1 MAIITASCDRRHILL
16 PGASVLFWVMVR
28 FLAVLLAAGLAA
40 GQGAQPEV
48 QTEPLKADDIMARV
62 AANQDRSE
70 ALRKEYVYKQHIH
83 IVTHKPSRMVREET
97 ADYDVVPLPD
107 GTQKQLKLLTG
118 RYWNK
123 GKYVDFQGEPVP
135 GASTGASTD
144 VDLIHYLRNY
154 EPVPG
159 ASTDAELIHY
169 LRNYLSN
176 NKSKD
181 GLARA
186 LVPLTS
192 QELKNYE
199 FKLLGQEVE
208 ARRNVYHIAFT
219 PKDKDKEELTWAGEA
234 FIDVADFQPVRV
246 FTRMSQRIPLV
257 VRTMWFD
264 LPGLGFNVVYKR
276 LEDGV
281 WFPSSF
287 GTEFRMHVG
296 PLFFINRDISIS
308 LKNSGFEHT
317 HVETK

>member
-1 MAIITASCDRRHILL
+1 
-16 PGASVLFWVMVR
+16 MVR
-28 FLAVLLAAGLAA
+28 LLAVLLAAGLAA
-40 GQGAQPEV
+40 GQGAQPAVQAETLSPEV
-48 QTEPLKADDIMARV
+48 IMARV

-70 ALRKEYVYKQHIH
+70 AVRKEYVYKQHIH
-83 IVTHKPSRMVREET
+83 IVSHKPESRMVREET
-97 ADYDVVPLPD
+97 ADYDVVPLPN
-107 GTQKQLKLLTG
+107 GTQKQLKLLAG

-123 GKYVDFQGEPVP
+123 GKYLDFQGDPVP
-135 GASTGASTD
+135 GASTGASTN
-144 VDLIHYLRNY
+144 VDLLHYLRNY

-159 ASTDAELIHY
+159 ASPDADLIHY

-186 LVPLTS
+186 LFPLTS
-192 QELKNYE
+192 EEQKNYE

-208 ARRNVYHIAFT
+208 AGRNVYHIAFT
-219 PKDKDKEELTWAGEA
+219 PKDNDKEELTWTGEA
-234 FIDVADFQPVRV
+234 FIDAAEFQPVRV
-246 FTRMSQRIPLV
+246 FTKMSQRIPLL

-296 PLFFINRDISIS
+296 PMFFTNRDISIS